1 MSENIVP
8 NTAAERLLTLLLLN
22 EKVKEG
28 CVIHKILEE
37 KNTVIKIIH
46 RVEGKRVEE
55 HVSSLPISQQ
65 L

>member
-22 EKVKEG
+22 EKVKEE

-37 KNTVIKIIH
+37 KNTVLKIIH

-55 HVSSLPISQQ
+55 HVSNLPISQQ